1 MFFACNV
8 DHTMQRVYVS
18 ELSFLCVLFFDWFLS
33 CPLALAITIG
43 RLGYVCPHEVAPLL
57 QQFVRQWCVTP
68 LLYIITIII
77 IIIII
82 VIIIINVCYILCLV
96 VFTCTVFPNW
106 NWPVSKM
113 WLVWAKQQLLIVG
126 SLCGVARVQNL
137 LSPGCLIVR
146 TWSWPLRLCEGSREG
161 IFFPIH
167 RQFLLLLYESLKKKF
182 FIHVFRIFVLAV
194 LCGFAVMYAVTNFT
208 ALI

>member
-8 DHTMQRVYVS
+8 GHTMQRVYVS

-82 VIIIINVCYILCLV
+82 IIVIIIINVCYILCLV
-96 VFTCTVFPNW
+96 IFTCTVFPN
-106 NWPVSKM
+106 
-113 WLVWAKQQLLIVG
+113 
-126 SLCGVARVQNL
+126 
-137 LSPGCLIVR
+137 
-146 TWSWPLRLCEGSREG
+146 
-161 IFFPIH
+161 
-167 RQFLLLLYESLKKKF
+167 
-182 FIHVFRIFVLAV
+182 
-194 LCGFAVMYAVTNFT
+194 
-208 ALI
+208 